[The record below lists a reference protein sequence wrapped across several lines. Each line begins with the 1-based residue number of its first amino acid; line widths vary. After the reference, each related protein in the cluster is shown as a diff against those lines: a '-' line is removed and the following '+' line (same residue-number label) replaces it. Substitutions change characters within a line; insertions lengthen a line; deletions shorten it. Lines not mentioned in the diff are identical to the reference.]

1 MPTFTPFHCEY
12 MCDNY
17 SFNFGLFVK
26 GYYLVAQTK
35 DILARH
41 AVSFFY
47 FHLFDIFSII
57 IHYIE
62 NQEKL
67 KTLVQVKMHF
77 ENNHHVNEY
86 DVRK

>member
-41 AVSFFY
+41 AVSFFLFSFVRY
-47 FHLFDIFSII
+47 FFNHYTLYRESGKTEDIGTG
-57 IHYIE
+57 E
-62 NQEKL
+62 NAL
-67 KTLVQVKMHF
+67 
-77 ENNHHVNEY
+77 
-86 DVRK
+86 